1 VVDFG
6 NTTADDVFARLVS
19 GLLNLDAERLAPG
32 TARAGSGWTSVQD
45 LWSTGAAS
53 GASIAQSLSDVCGLP
68 LIEPHRL
75 HRQKTPIPGLSTRFL
90 RANWCWP
97 VADEEGVALA
107 IADPTRTDVVEAVR
121 KAIGAD
127 APVLIASFDEL
138 SVRFEQFE
146 GNALPAAAVEQPP
159 RPKPG
164 DDLQYLQDI
173 ASGEPIVHQVER
185 MLEAALALSATD
197 IHLEP
202 GADALAVRFR
212 VDGRLRAF
220 DSFSPA
226 MARGL
231 VSRIKILAGLDI
243 SETRLPQD
251 GGARLKVSGSQIDLR
266 IATIPTVH
274 GEAAVMRLLVK
285 EARILDFAQLGMEPG
300 DVKLL
305 RAQLD
310 EPYGLIIVAGPTGSG
325 KTTTLAA
332 ALSHLNQVDRKI
344 MTIEDPIEYQIAGI
358 HQSQTKPQIGFTF
371 ANALRAL
378 LRHDPDVLMVGEMR
392 DRETA
397 SVGVQAALTGH
408 LVLTTLHT
416 NSAVDAVIRLNDLGV
431 EDFLLLSSVR
441 GVVGQR
447 LVRKLCER
455 CREPLTEN
463 PKEIAALA
471 GIGEDAVPP
480 GARLHGAR
488 GCEWCGQTGYR
499 GRTGIYEVW
508 TFDPQTREQLRSGLD
523 GEALMRAARQAG
535 MRTMFEDGLAKA
547 CRGVTTLDEVLKVA
561 RPTTDGAARGT
572 AHSPPQA

>member
-1 VVDFG
+1 MVDFG
-6 NTTADDVFARLVS
+6 NTAADDVFSRLVS
-19 GLLNLDAERLAPG
+19 NLLNVKDERLG
-32 TARAGSGWTSVQD
+32 GLARSSGSWTSVQD
-45 LWSTGAAS
+45 LWVTGAAS
-53 GASIAQSLSDVCGLP
+53 GTSIAQSLSGVCGLP

-107 IADPTRTDVVEAVR
+107 IADPTRTEVVEAVR

-127 APVLIASFDEL
+127 APVLIASFDDL
-138 SVRFEQFE
+138 SVRFEQLE
-146 GNALPAAAVEQPP
+146 GAALPAAPIENSPQQ
-159 RPKPG
+159 KSG
-164 DDLQYLQDI
+164 DDLQYLQDV

-202 GADALAVRFR
+202 GSGALTVRFR

-251 GGARLKVSGSQIDLR
+251 GRTRLVVGGSEIDLR

-274 GEAAVMRLLVK
+274 GEAAVMRLLAK
-285 EARILDFAQLGMEPG
+285 EARILEFAQLGMEPR
-300 DVKLL
+300 DLKLL
-305 RAQLD
+305 RAQLE
-310 EPYGLIIVAGPTGSG
+310 EPYGLIVVAGPTGSG

-332 ALSHLNQVDRKI
+332 ALAHLNNVERKI

-397 SVGVQAALTGH
+397 SVSVQAALTGH

-416 NSAVDAVIRLNDLGV
+416 NSAVDAVIRLADLGV
-431 EDFLLLSSVR
+431 EDFLILSSLR

-463 PKEIAALA
+463 PEEIAALA

-480 GARLHGAR
+480 GARLHRAK

-508 TFDPQTREQLRSGLD
+508 TFDPQTRDQLRSSLD
-523 GEALMRAARQAG
+523 SEALSRAARQAG

-547 CRGVTTLDEVLKVA
+547 CRGTTTLDEVLKVA
-561 RPTTDGAARGT
+561 RPMTGAIPDA